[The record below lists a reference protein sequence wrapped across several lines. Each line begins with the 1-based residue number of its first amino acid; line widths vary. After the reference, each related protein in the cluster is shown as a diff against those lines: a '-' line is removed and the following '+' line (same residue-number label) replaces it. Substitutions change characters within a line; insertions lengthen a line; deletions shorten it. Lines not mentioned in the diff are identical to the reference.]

1 MAGMSVT
8 TEGPW
13 ARAEQQGRPS
23 EQTPGNVRFSGKRG
37 ELFGRLLRGYLLMVP
52 TLGLYRFWLTTTKR
66 RFYWQNTVIGGDRL
80 EYTGSALQLLV
91 GFMFALGVFLPLYL
105 VFFYLS
111 FQSGLVTTIGYGA
124 AALLL
129 WFLSGY
135 AIYRGR
141 DFRLSRTLW
150 RGVRFDQKGSALTYA
165 TRRFLW
171 SLVVLITAGLAYPFM
186 AASLWRYR
194 YDHTWFGDRQF
205 SFTGNWKTA
214 AWPYYKAWFV
224 SAAAAG
230 LAIWGFIGSAQ
241 GLIESTDPKAG
252 VSMLG
257 LGVLMALLALPVAA
271 LCFLYYRSRETTR
284 MFSAVKLGDA
294 SLSLRVKARSLLGQY
309 LLYGLS
315 VFGALV
321 ILGIVGFVIAQA
333 LNANFRGGDFSAASI
348 ARAGWIG
355 VVLGAGGYLATLSAF
370 TLLGEVFID
379 CGYWM
384 LVSRNAVITNLG
396 SLDGARAAS
405 EDRSV
410 TGEGLADALNVG
422 SF

>member
-1 MAGMSVT
+1 MSVV

-13 ARAEQQGRPS
+13 ARAELQGTMPEQPRP
-23 EQTPGNVRFSGKRG
+23 NVQFSGRRG

-66 RFYWQNTVIGGDRL
+66 RFYWQNTVIGDDRL
-80 EYTGSALQLLV
+80 EYTGSAVQLLV
-91 GFMFALGVFLPLYL
+91 GFLFALGVFLPIYL

-111 FQSGLVTTIGYGA
+111 FQSGAVTIIGYSA

-150 RGVRFDQKGSALTYA
+150 RGIRFDQKGSALGYA
-165 TRRFLW
+165 IRRFFW
-171 SLVVLITAGLAYPFM
+171 SLLVLVTAGLAYPFM
-186 AASLWRYR
+186 AANLWRYR
-194 YDHTWFGDRQF
+194 YDNTWFGDRQF
-205 SFTGNWKTA
+205 SFTGSWKTLA
-214 AWPYYKAWFV
+214 GPFYTAWVIFALSV
-224 SAAAAG
+224 GLAVAAATSFGAG
-230 LAIWGFIGSAQ
+230 AAVPATVILSLVTGF
-241 GLIESTDPKAG
+241 
-252 VSMLG
+252 
-257 LGVLMALLALPVAA
+257 
-271 LCFLYYRSRETTR
+271 LCFLYYRSREPTR
-284 MFSAVKLGDA
+284 MFSAVKLGEA
-294 SLSLRVKARSLLGQY
+294 SLGLRVKARSLLGQY
-309 LLYGLS
+309 LLYGLC
-315 VFGALV
+315 VFAALV
-321 ILGIVGFVIAQA
+321 VIGIIGFVLAPA
-333 LNANFRGGDFSAASI
+333 FSVNFRSGDFSAASI
-348 ARAGWIG
+348 ARAGWTG

-384 LVSRNAVITNLG
+384 LVARNAVITNLD
-396 SLDGARAAS
+396 SLDGARATA

-410 TGEGLADALNVG
+410 AGEGLADALNVG

>member
-13 ARAEQQGRPS
+13 ARAEQQGRPL
-23 EQTPGNVRFSGKRG
+23 EQTPGNVRFSGTRG

-80 EYTGSALQLLV
+80 EYTGSAVQLLV

-150 RGVRFDQKGSALTYA
+150 RGVRFDQKGSALGYA
-165 TRRFLW
+165 VRRFLW
-171 SLVVLITAGLAYPFM
+171 SLLVVVTVGLAYPFM

-194 YDHTWFGDRQF
+194 YNNTWFGDRQF
-205 SFTGNWKTA
+205 SFAGNWKTVA
-214 AWPYYKAWFV
+214 GPFYTSWVLFALSVGLAV
-224 SAAAAG
+224 AAATSFGAG
-230 LAIWGFIGSAQ
+230 LAVPGT
-241 GLIESTDPKAG
+241 L
-252 VSMLG
+252 
-257 LGVLMALLALPVAA
+257 VLSLVVGC

-294 SLSLRVKARSLLGQY
+294 SLSIHVKARSLLGQY
-309 LLYGLS
+309 LLYAVCVL
-315 VFGALV
+315 GALIVLGV
-321 ILGIVGFVIAQA
+321 IGFAIAQA
-333 LNANFRGGDFSAASI
+333 FNANFRGGDFSAASI

-384 LVSRNAVITNLG
+384 LVSRNAVITNLE
-396 SLDGARAAS
+396 SLDGTRAAA

>member
-1 MAGMSVT
+1 M
-8 TEGPW
+8 P
-13 ARAEQQGRPS
+13 EQPRP
-23 EQTPGNVRFSGKRG
+23 NVQFSGRRG

-66 RFYWQNTVIGGDRL
+66 RFYWQNTVIGDDRL
-80 EYTGSALQLLV
+80 EYTGSAVQLLV
-91 GFMFALGVFLPLYL
+91 GFLFALGVFLPIYL

-150 RGVRFDQKGSALTYA
+150 RGIRFDQKGSALGYA
-165 TRRFLW
+165 IRRFFW
-171 SLVVLITAGLAYPFM
+171 SLLVLVTAGLAYPFM
-186 AASLWRYR
+186 AANLWRYR
-194 YDHTWFGDRQF
+194 YNNTWFGDRQF
-205 SFTGNWKTA
+205 SFTGNWKTIA
-214 AWPYYKAWFV
+214 GPFYTAWVIFALSV
-224 SAAAAG
+224 GLAVAAATSFGAG
-230 LAIWGFIGSAQ
+230 AAVPATVILSLVTGF
-241 GLIESTDPKAG
+241 
-252 VSMLG
+252 
-257 LGVLMALLALPVAA
+257 

-284 MFSAVKLGDA
+284 MFSAVKLGEA
-294 SLSLRVKARSLLGQY
+294 SLGLCVKARSLLGQY
-309 LLYGLS
+309 LLYGLC
-315 VFGALV
+315 VFAALV
-321 ILGIVGFVIAQA
+321 VIGIIGFVIAQA
-333 LNANFRGGDFSAASI
+333 FSVNFRSGDFSAASI
-348 ARAGWIG
+348 ARAGWTG

-384 LVSRNAVITNLG
+384 LVARNAVITNLD
-396 SLDGARAAS
+396 SLDGARATA

-410 TGEGLADALNVG
+410 AGEGLADALNVG

>member
-1 MAGMSVT
+1 MSVT

-13 ARAEQQGRPS
+13 ARAEQQGAPPPRINP
-23 EQTPGNVRFSGKRG
+23 TVLFSGKRG

-80 EYTGSALQLLV
+80 EYTGSAVQLLV
-91 GFMFALGVFLPLYL
+91 GFLFALGVFLPIYL
-105 VFFYLS
+105 AFFYLS
-111 FQSGLVTTIGYGA
+111 FQSSTVATIGYGA

-150 RGVRFDQKGSALTYA
+150 RGIRFDQRGSALGYA
-165 TRRFLW
+165 IRRFFW
-171 SLVVLITAGLAYPFM
+171 SLLVLVTGGLAFPFM
-186 AASLWRYR
+186 AANLWRYR
-194 YDHTWFGDRQF
+194 YNNTWFGDRQF
-205 SFTGNWKTA
+205 SFIGSWKTVA
-214 AWPYYKAWFV
+214 GPFYRAWFV
-224 SAAAAG
+224 LAAC
-230 LAIWGFIGSAQ
+230 
-241 GLIESTDPKAG
+241 
-252 VSMLG
+252 LG
-257 LGVLMALLALPVAA
+257 LVIWVVVANSRVFLLASSDPASASGAAVLASFGPLLIIIVGA
-271 LCFLYYRSRETTR
+271 LCLLYYRSRETTR
-284 MFSAVKLGDA
+284 MFSAVKLGEA

-309 LLYGLS
+309 LLYGLC
-315 VFGALV
+315 VLGTLIVLGV
-321 ILGIVGFVIAQA
+321 IGFVIAQA
-333 LNANFRGGDFSAASI
+333 FNTSFRTGDFSAASI

-384 LVSRNAVITNLG
+384 LVARYAEITNLD
-396 SLDGARAAS
+396 SLDGARATA
-405 EDRSV
+405 EDKSV
-410 TGEGLADALNVG
+410 AGEGLADALNVG

>member
-1 MAGMSVT
+1 MSVT

-13 ARAEQQGRPS
+13 ARAEQQADPS
-23 EQTPGNVRFSGKRG
+23 EQRDANVQFSGRRG
-37 ELFGRLLRGYLLMVP
+37 ELFGRLLRGYLLMLP

-80 EYTGSALQLLV
+80 EYTGSAVQLLV
-91 GFMFALGVFLPLYL
+91 GFLFALGIFLPIYL
-105 VFFYLS
+105 AFFYLS
-111 FQSGLVTTIGYGA
+111 FQSGLVTIIGYGV

-150 RGVRFDQKGSALTYA
+150 RGVRLDQKGSAMSYA
-165 TRRFLW
+165 IRRFFW
-171 SLVVLITAGLAYPFM
+171 SLLVVVTAGLAFPFM

-194 YDHTWFGDRQF
+194 YNNTWFGDRQF
-205 SFTGNWKTA
+205 SFTGSWKTVA
-214 AWPYYKAWFV
+214 GPFYRAWFAFAV
-224 SAAAAG
+224 AVG
-230 LAIWGFIGSAQ
+230 LAVWALVTSARSFSASASGSVASF
-241 GLIESTDPKAG
+241 GALAS
-252 VSMLG
+252 LG
-257 LGVLMALLALPVAA
+257 PLLVFVVGG

-284 MFSAVKLGDA
+284 MFSTVKLGDA
-294 SLSLRVKARSLLGQY
+294 SLSIRVKARSLLGQY
-309 LLYGLS
+309 LLYAVCVL
-315 VFGALV
+315 GALIV
-321 ILGIVGFVIAQA
+321 MGIIGFAIAQA
-333 LNANFRGGDFSAASI
+333 FSTNFRGGDFSPANI
-348 ARAGWIG
+348 ARAGWTG

-384 LVSRNAVITNLG
+384 LVSRHAVITNLE
-396 SLDGARAAS
+396 SLDGARAS
-405 EDRSV
+405 GEDKSV
-410 TGEGLADALNVG
+410 AGEGLADALNVG